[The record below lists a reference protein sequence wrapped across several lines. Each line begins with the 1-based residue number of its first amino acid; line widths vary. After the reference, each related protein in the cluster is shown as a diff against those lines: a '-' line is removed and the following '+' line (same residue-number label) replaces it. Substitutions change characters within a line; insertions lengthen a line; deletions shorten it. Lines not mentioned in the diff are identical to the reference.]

1 MSEWGRGCQSWSLS
15 TKQTNRRLK
24 LTLTGFF
31 LVGKLL
37 HCMHNAL
44 HQWLRQWYGYLST
57 TTEHKKSNER
67 VDKRIIYIIHLVL
80 VWQSI
85 MAAASKDQGAM
96 SESQADRQL
105 RQMMDFLRLEGKEKA
120 NEIRTKA
127 EHDYNME
134 KQMKVQ
140 KEKAKIRE
148 KMKQLEQERLT
159 QQRVYV
165 T

>member
-1 MSEWGRGCQSWSLS
+1 MAA
-15 TKQTNRRLK
+15 
-24 LTLTGFF
+24 
-31 LVGKLL
+31 VGKK
-37 HCMHNAL
+37 NAIKL
-44 HQWLRQWYGYLST
+44 DDKASH
-57 TTEHKKSNER
+57 EHG
-67 VDKRIIYIIHLVL
+67 
-80 VWQSI
+80 
-85 MAAASKDQGAM
+85 GAM

-120 NEIRTKA
+120 NEIRAKA

-165 T
+165 TYI

>member
-1 MSEWGRGCQSWSLS
+1 
-15 TKQTNRRLK
+15 
-24 LTLTGFF
+24 
-31 LVGKLL
+31 
-37 HCMHNAL
+37 
-44 HQWLRQWYGYLST
+44 
-57 TTEHKKSNER
+57 
-67 VDKRIIYIIHLVL
+67 
-80 VWQSI
+80 